1 MLALV
6 DADGIIFNC
15 GFAVEHTAWFV
26 YKEGEVEI
34 PSKVFY
40 SKKELNNFIKE
51 NPLFGAVETYPHKEV
66 EPLENCL
73 YLVKRKMESIL
84 ENTKATGYKV
94 FIKGTGNFREEVA
107 VTRKYKGNRDAT
119 HRPVYEHDI
128 RQYLLKQWSAIV
140 VDGMEVD
147 DAVAIEQSTAN
158 IQAYNHSWYDKFDP
172 DLCSTIICSPDK
184 DLNQIPGWHYDY
196 NKQTTYWVSEADAL
210 RTLYVQILAGDA
222 SDNVQGIPGVGQ
234 KTAERLLEKANSREE
249 MYGIALSEYTK
260 AYGDSGYNKLLE
272 MATLVYI
279 KRTEEDQWKPL
290 S

>member
-6 DADGIIFNC
+6 DADGLIFSC

-26 YKEGEVEI
+26 YREGDGEI

-40 SKKELNNFIKE
+40 SKRDLNNFIKE
-51 NPLFGAVETYPHKEV
+51 NPLFGSAESYPHKEV

-84 ENTKATGYKV
+84 ENTKATSYKV

-119 HRPVYEHDI
+119 HRPVYEQDI
-128 RQYLLKQWSAIV
+128 RQYLLKQYSAII

-147 DAVAIEQSTAN
+147 DAVAIEQFEN
-158 IQAYNHSWYDKFDP
+158 ISYLREIDADGNQVITCGS
-172 DLCSTIICSPDK
+172 IICSPDK

-196 NKQTTYWVSEADAL
+196 NKQMAYWVSEADAL
-210 RTLYVQILAGDA
+210 RALYVQILAGDA
-222 SDNVQGIPGVGQ
+222 SDNVQGIPGVGP

-249 MYGIALSEYTK
+249 MHGIALSEYTK

-279 KRTEEDQWKPL
+279 KRTEDDKWTPPK
-290 S
+290 

>member
-6 DADGIIFNC
+6 DADGLIFSC

-26 YKEGEVEI
+26 YKEGEGEI

-51 NPLFGAVETYPHKEV
+51 NPLFGSVETYPHKEV

-84 ENTKATGYKV
+84 ENTKATSYKV

-147 DAVAIEQSTAN
+147 DAVAIESLK
-158 IQAYNHSWYDKFDP
+158 HWHYDYYEGHKEFILQDA
-172 DLCSTIICSPDK
+172 IICSPDK
-184 DLNQIPGWHYDY
+184 DLNQIPGWHYEY
-196 NKQTTYWVSEADAL
+196 NKQMAYWVSEADAL
-210 RTLYVQILAGDA
+210 RALYVQILAGDA
-222 SDNVQGIPGVGQ
+222 SDNVQGIPGVGP